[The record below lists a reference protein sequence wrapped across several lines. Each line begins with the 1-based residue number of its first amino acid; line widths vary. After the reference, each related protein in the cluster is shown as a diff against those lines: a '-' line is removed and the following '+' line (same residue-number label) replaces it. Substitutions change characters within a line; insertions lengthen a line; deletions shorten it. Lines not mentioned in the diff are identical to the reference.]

1 MKPSLLLL
9 LASLPLGFSPSF
21 ADSGAWRDI
30 TSTSGLGQHSAA
42 LVKFANLNNDRLPDV
57 VLLQESRDPAP
68 PRVFVQSSS
77 NRPGSEPSFFLK
89 TDTGLPALNRG
100 DSIVFADL
108 DNDGHQDA
116 IIVRYLD
123 IYQDDYEPPAE
134 APTRTGWLRGNGDGT
149 FSDPAPIE
157 AARLATGRSIAV
169 NDVNED
175 GLPDLFIGN
184 WYERYFSG
192 YEGFANDLL
201 LQYTGEDDQPDF
213 VRWPMPNETRI
224 SDYRDDLGGR
234 PTYGTAMP
242 RLDDGPPMLLELN
255 YGRRWNRLYR
265 MEHRRPIQPPRKDNE
280 TPAPLVLK
288 DSRARG
294 ADLVRHLRGENIAAE
309 AQVDGDAIRHGRHPS
324 WPHAH
329 AEAQPRSLRSDEAP
343 FRSNGNTFD
352 VAVGDI
358 DNDGDFDLF
367 LSTIIHAWAG
377 ESSDRSRFLVNQLEE
392 TGSLRFFSFEHL
404 SVDRIPEAPAPGEP
418 LQRIHAHYNQG
429 DIFAELADLN
439 HDGRLDLV
447 LCSSDYPD
455 PPPHD
460 ERLRI
465 YFQQEDGRFRDVTAS
480 LGLDHVGAGMPSLAD
495 VDNDGD
501 LDLIVGQSF
510 NRLTGEQRR
519 AAALTSGALAPD
531 ADRDERPRTRARL
544 FLNESAGERASILL
558 ELVGDPSKG
567 TSRDAYGTIVRL
579 VADLDG
585 DPATPEV
592 TQQRQVLGP
601 AGHAGKQ
608 HQLDVHFGL
617 GDAERATAVEIIWP
631 GQEDNPLRIESLEPG
646 HYRINQ
652 ADNFLT
658 PLHP

>member
-1 MKPSLLLL
+1 MKPLRLLLL
-9 LASLPLGFSPSF
+9 SGCLFGLASAF
-21 ADSGAWRDI
+21 ADSAPWRDI
-30 TSTSGLGQHSAA
+30 TSEAGIGQHSAA
-42 LVKFANLNNDRLPDV
+42 RLKFANLNNDRLPDLV
-57 VLLQESRDPAP
+57 ILQETPDPAP
-68 PRVFVQSSS
+68 PFVYIQV
-77 NRPGSEPSFFLK
+77 PPEDPEALPSFALK
-89 TDTGLPALNRG
+89 TDSGLPALSRG

-108 DNDGHQDA
+108 DNDGNQDA
-116 IIVRYLD
+116 LIVRYLD
-123 IYQDDYEPPAE
+123 IYQDDYEPPAD
-134 APTRTGWLRGNGDGT
+134 APTRTGWLKGNGDGT

-157 AARLATGRSIAV
+157 AARLATGRSLAV

-201 LQYTGEDDQPDF
+201 LQYPGEDGQPDF
-213 VRWPMPNETRI
+213 VRWPMPDETRI

-255 YGRRWNRLYR
+255 YGRRWNRLYQ
-265 MEHRRPIQPPRKDNE
+265 MEHRRPIQPPRKDNDA
-280 TPAPLVLK
+280 PVPLVLK

-294 ADLVRHLRGENIAAE
+294 ADLVRHLRGENIAAG
-309 AQVDGDAIRHGRHPS
+309 AGVDGDAIRHGRHPS
-324 WPHAH
+324 WPQTHAQ
-329 AEAQPRSLRSDEAP
+329 AQPRSLRSDEAP
-343 FRSNGNTFD
+343 FRANGNTFD

-367 LSTIIHAWAG
+367 LTTIIHAWAG

-392 TGSLRFFSFEHL
+392 TGSLTFYSFEHL
-404 SVDRIPEAPAPGEP
+404 SVDRIPEAPAPGEA
-418 LQRIHAHYNQG
+418 LERVHAHYNQG

-439 HDGRLDLV
+439 HDGRLDLI

-501 LDLIVGQSF
+501 LDLVVGQSF
-510 NRLTGEQRR
+510 NRLSGEQRR
-519 AAALTSGALAPD
+519 AAALTSGALAPNAPAD
-531 ADRDERPRTRARL
+531 ARPLTRARL
-544 FLNESAGERASILL
+544 FLNESAGDRASILL
-558 ELVGDPSKG
+558 ELVGDPAKG
-567 TSRDAYGTIVRL
+567 TTRDAYGTIVRL
-579 VADLDG
+579 SADLDG
-585 DPATPEV
+585 DPETPDV

-608 HQLDVHFGL
+608 HLLDVHFGL
-617 GDAERATAVEIIWP
+617 GDAKRATSIEIIWP
-631 GQEDNPLRIESLEPG
+631 GQETEPLRIESLEPG
-646 HYRINQ
+646 HYRVDQ
-652 ADNFLT
+652 ADNSVSSL
-658 PLHP
+658 PR

>member
-1 MKPSLLLL
+1 MKPSLFLLL
-9 LASLPLGFSPSF
+9 TSFSLSLSSAC
-21 ADSGAWRDI
+21 ADSTSWRDI
-30 TSTSGLGQHSAA
+30 TSASGLGQHSAA
-42 LVKFANLNNDRLPDV
+42 RLKFANLNNDRLPDV
-57 VLLQESRDPAP
+57 VIFQKTRDPAP
-68 PRVFVQSSS
+68 PFVYIQMPPK
-77 NRPGSEPSFFLK
+77 RPGSVPAFSLK
-89 TDTGLPALNRG
+89 TDSGLPALSSG

-108 DNDGHQDA
+108 ENDGNQDA
-116 IIVRYLD
+116 LIVRYLD

-157 AARLATGRSIAV
+157 AARLATSRALAV
-169 NDVNED
+169 NDVNQD

-201 LQYTGEDDQPDF
+201 LQYRGKNGQPDF

-234 PTYGTAMP
+234 PSYGTAMP

-265 MEHRRPIQPPRKDNE
+265 MEHRRPIQPPRKDNDPPE
-280 TPAPLVLK
+280 PFVLK

-294 ADLVRHLRGENIAAE
+294 AELVRHLRGENIAAE
-309 AQVDGDAIRHGRHPS
+309 ARIDGDAIRHGRHPS
-324 WPHAH
+324 WTHTHAQ
-329 AEAQPRSLRSDEAP
+329 AQPRSLRSDEAP
-343 FRSNGNTFD
+343 FRANGNTFD

-392 TGSLRFFSFEHL
+392 TGSLKFYSFEHL
-404 SVDRIPEAPAPGEP
+404 SVDRIPEAPAPGQA

-439 HDGRLDLV
+439 HDGRLDLI

-480 LGLDHVGAGMPSLAD
+480 LGLDHIGAGMPSLAD
-495 VDNDGD
+495 VDNDGA

-510 NRLTGEQRR
+510 NRLSGEQRR
-519 AAALTSGALAPD
+519 AAALTSGALSPGAS
-531 ADRDERPRTRARL
+531 ADTPARPRARL
-544 FLNESAGERASILL
+544 FLNKSAGDRASILL
-558 ELVGDPSKG
+558 ELVGDPSMG
-567 TSRDAYGTIVRL
+567 TTRDAYGTIVRL
-579 VADLDG
+579 SADLDG
-585 DPATPEV
+585 DPATPEI

-608 HQLDVHFGL
+608 HLLNVHFGL
-617 GDAERATAVEIIWP
+617 GKAARASTVEIIWP
-631 GQEDNPLRIESLEPG
+631 GGKAPPLRIESLKPG
-646 HYRINQ
+646 HYRVIQ
-652 ADNFLT
+652 ANNSIT
-658 PLHP
+658 PLHQ